1 METYSDTN
9 MTKPEDKLVA
19 ISGLAKEVRKNTVDL
34 FCAGVWRR
42 DLINQL
48 LWRVQTSQGYG
59 GILYRASSWSW
70 ASVDGKVTFIAR
82 MVIENY
88 PEITVSNVR
97 TFGIE
102 STPWSFGQISYGSMR
117 VRGTLKTARRCESLY
132 RGYRL
137 LLADQLEE
145 LENDMQ
151 VTYGEYYPD
160 VILNPLPENLICLP
174 IMSYVKGRCVIE
186 KKKENEGKGLLTGLV
201 IVSTGDFYDEYR
213 RIGIFSISNSAGRTW
228 FEDWGQQGLRDI
240 TLM

>member
-1 METYSDTN
+1 VETYSDTN

-19 ISGLAKEVRKNTVDL
+19 ISGLAKEVRKNTVD
-34 FCAGVWRR
+34 FFGAGVWRR

-48 LWRVQTSQGYG
+48 LWRVQTSQAYE
-59 GILYRASSWSW
+59 GISYRASSWSW

-97 TFGIE
+97 TFGIK

-117 VRGTLKTARRCESLY
+117 VRGTLKTAQRCESLY

-145 LENDMQ
+145 LENNMF
-151 VTYGEYYPD
+151 TYGEYYPD
-160 VILNPLPENLICLP
+160 VILNPLPENPICLP

-186 KKKENEGKGLLTGLV
+186 KKENEGKGRA
-201 IVSTGDFYDEYR
+201 F
-213 RIGIFSISNSAGRTW
+213 
-228 FEDWGQQGLRDI
+228 
-240 TLM
+240 